1 MQIQLFWNK
10 KIVYNVEYVFEVLS
24 FLYKIGQYFLDMQ
37 YMNMVLQENTFFDII
52 PWKIWKLD
60 LLKTFNDPKRRYS
73 FTTNKI
79 MIKNNSTDC

>member
-10 KIVYNVEYVFEVLS
+10 KIVYNVQYVFEVLS

-52 PWKIWKLD
+52 PWKNLEIRSLKDNND
-60 LLKTFNDPKRRYS
+60 LKRRYS

-79 MIKNNSTDC
+79 IIKNNSTDC